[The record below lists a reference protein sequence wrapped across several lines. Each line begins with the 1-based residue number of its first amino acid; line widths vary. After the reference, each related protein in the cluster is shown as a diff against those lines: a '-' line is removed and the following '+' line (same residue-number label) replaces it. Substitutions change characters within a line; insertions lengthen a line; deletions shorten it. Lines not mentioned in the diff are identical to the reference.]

1 MSVKGET
8 ICAYINC
15 SKTVEY
21 ICIVEDGH
29 NVCADHLP
37 PAGQGT
43 EYFWEVN
50 PEYTKKIPNLFEK
63 NDGCPCWVCQL
74 ENNE

>member
-1 MSVKGET
+1 MAELSRKGET
-8 ICAYINC
+8 ICAYENC
-15 SKTVEY
+15 SKTVEFV
-21 ICIVEDGH
+21 CIVEDGH

-50 PEYTKKIPNLFEK
+50 
-63 NDGCPCWVCQL
+63 GCPCWGCQL
-74 ENNE
+74 ENNDEYQ

>member
-1 MSVKGET
+1 MSGNEREEEPICDMENCTKPVK
-8 ICAYINC
+8 
-15 SKTVEY
+15 Y

-50 PEYTKKIPNLFEK
+50 
-63 NDGCPCWVCQL
+63 GCPCWGCQL
-74 ENNE
+74 ENNDDILQYDESYG